1 MVAASSGWS
10 SVQLGPKA
18 WFGHGGHIWCMYW
31 TYNKP
36 WIAQSHSLLVR
47 IPSSR
52 METMVVKP
60 NWPWCCGREAFK
72 TASMRQHFRQEVA
85 QKKQF
90 WGVLFRDGQN
100 WYSWYRSASIFGNFG
115 QSTFW
120 ILRCWRDRK
129 PFQISPELC
138 WPWKKPGELWSDLR

>member
-85 QKKQF
+85 QKKTVLGGAIPRWPELIQLIPFSFYLREF
-90 WGVLFRDGQN
+90 WAIYVLN
-100 WYSWYRSASIFGNFG
+100 SEML
-115 QSTFW
+115 T
-120 ILRCWRDRK
+120 DRK
-129 PFQISPELC
+129 PFQIAPELC